1 MFSYSTVFEK
11 LENPRAGIELEKSFL
26 PVSGLYLGKWA
37 SQLQKALFPFPFSLK
52 IPLLCHAH
60 LVEKSRESKGFF
72 FFAVLSLSRVQL
84 FGTPQTAA
92 CQASLCYTVSHS
104 LVKLMSIESVMP
116 SNHVIRCRPL
126 LLLLSVFPSIRD
138 FCNESALL
146 IRWPKYWRFS
156 FSISPSNE
164 YPRVISIRIYWFD
177 LQAVQGTL
185 KSLLQHHNSKAP
197 ILQLS

>member
-1 MFSYSTVFEK
+1 MLTW
-11 LENPRAGIELEKSFL
+11 LKS
-26 PVSGLYLGKWA
+26 PE
-37 SQLQKALFPFPFSLK
+37 SQ
-52 IPLLCHAH
+52 
-60 LVEKSRESKGFF
+60 RDFF

-164 YPRVISIRIYWFD
+164 YLELISFTMDWLD
-177 LQAVQGTL
+177 LFAVQGTL
-185 KSLLQHHNSKAP
+185 KSLLQHHGSKAS
-197 ILQLS
+197 ILRCSAFLIVQPYP